1 MWFEKLMGFKKEN
14 PEHVRSD
21 LEING
26 IILTSKIKFY
36 LQFQ

>member
-14 PEHVRSD
+14 PEQVRSD